1 MFRET
6 DRNVLVPFFFSPFA
20 SRRDLPIKY
29 VKNYESFLQ
38 SVRKYYRV
46 SCGGYIH
53 SYVPLPHSPIRIV
66 QSAAA
71 IYFATRKAELA
82 SIVTAPFLFSEA
94 PNIVCGGRAVVKRGP
109 VKMIEIFLF
118 FYLLAA
124 LILFLRNAGDPS
136 TAPR

>member
-1 MFRET
+1 MVKQFSVRHYVVISCFMGSKKGKIINAIT
-6 DRNVLVPFFFSPFA
+6 FCVVFFFSPFA

-94 PNIVCGGRAVVKRGP
+94 PNIVCGGCAVVKRVP

-118 FYLLAA
+118 F
-124 LILFLRNAGDPS
+124 
-136 TAPR
+136 